1 MRSPHL
7 VWTIFRRE
15 FRNYFNSP
23 VAYVFMVFF
32 LLLIGFLT
40 FLVAGFYERR
50 EADLTPFFL
59 WHPWVYL
66 LLVPAA
72 TMGLW
77 AEERRT
83 GTIELL
89 LTLPVTLAQAIVG
102 KFLAAWAFIAIGLVL
117 TFPIVLTTWWW
128 LGGSLDLG
136 ATFTG
141 YLGSFLL
148 AGACVAVGTVSS
160 AITRS
165 QVIGF
170 VLALCACLVLNLAG
184 FDPVT
189 NLFAQWWPRLADVV
203 AACSFLRHFESL
215 RRGVVDLYDVVYYV
229 GVMAFMLTAA
239 HVVLNGRKAS

>member
-1 MRSPHL
+1 MHDLRN
-7 VWTIFRRE
+7 VNTIFRRE

-23 VAYVFMVFF
+23 VAYVFMVAF
-32 LLLIGFLT
+32 LLLVGFLT
-40 FLVAGFYERR
+40 FLVANFYERR
-50 EADLTPFFL
+50 EADLGPFFL

-89 LTLPVTLAQAIVG
+89 LTLPITLAQAIVG
-102 KFLAAWAFIAIGLVL
+102 KFLAAWAFMAIGLVL
-117 TFPIVLTTWWW
+117 TFPIVITTAV
-128 LGGSLDLG
+128 LGKPDLG
-136 ATFTG
+136 AVFSG
-141 YLGSFLL
+141 YVGSFLL
-148 AGACVAVGTVSS
+148 AGACVAVGTLTS
-160 AITRS
+160 AMTRS

-189 NLFAQWWPRLADVV
+189 NLFAKWAPGLADGV

-215 RRGVVDLYDVVYYV
+215 RRGGIDLYDIVYYV
-229 GVMAFMLTAA
+229 GVMVFMLTAA
-239 HVVLNGRKAS
+239 HVILNNRKAS